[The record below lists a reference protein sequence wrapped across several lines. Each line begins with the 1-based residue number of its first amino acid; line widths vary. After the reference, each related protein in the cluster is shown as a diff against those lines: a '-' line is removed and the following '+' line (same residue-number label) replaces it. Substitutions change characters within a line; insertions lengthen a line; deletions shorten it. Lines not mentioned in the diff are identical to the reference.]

1 MRNLILTTCILV
13 AGSLPCA
20 ADYNILLLG
29 AETEGMSAA
38 NHGIDT
44 NATGGLLGD
53 GITFNPVT
61 NMLTFNMGYGAAADP
76 SFVDL
81 GSDYTT
87 SHFHIIAGPVEDP
100 LDPSATGGVAIA
112 LEPFHT
118 PLNTRSGVYS
128 GSAELTPDQVTALL
142 EKRLY
147 VNVHSATHTP
157 GEIRA
162 NLVVESYADYPI
174 DSGYINTDMV
184 GWLYV
189 GPDGWL
195 HSDANSGAGL
205 GWLFM
210 PEEHITPDGGWAFLT
225 RE

>member
-100 LDPSATGGVAIA
+100 
-112 LEPFHT
+112 
-118 PLNTRSGVYS
+118 RSEERRVGKECRS
-128 GSAELTPDQVTALL
+128 RWSRDHL
-142 EKRLY
+142 KKK
-147 VNVHSATHTP
+147 
-157 GEIRA
+157 GEA
-162 NLVVESYADYPI
+162 K
-174 DSGYINTDMV
+174 
-184 GWLYV
+184 
-189 GPDGWL
+189 
-195 HSDANSGAGL
+195 
-205 GWLFM
+205 
-210 PEEHITPDGGWAFLT
+210 
-225 RE
+225 